1 MTPSAIEPIQG
12 RNFRATGQF
21 DDARLNVWLWG
32 NADQRGNTLLDTFLQ
47 AADQQAVA
55 AGVKEIVVD
64 FRELE
69 FMNSS
74 CLKAL
79 VTWLRRA
86 REHAPEERYAIRFVH
101 EPQAHWKI
109 RASPPSPP
117 SAAACSRSRA
127 RSREAPRRTQRGLRD
142 AGLRTAR

>member
-1 MTPSAIEPIQG
+1 VTPSAIDPIQEP
-12 RNFRATGQF
+12 NFRATGVF
-21 DDARLNVWLWG
+21 DDARLNVRLWG
-32 NADQRGNTLLDTFLQ
+32 NADQRGNTLLDSFLQ

-86 REHAPEERYAIRFVH
+86 REHAPEQRYAIRFVH
-101 EPQAHWKI
+101 EPQAHWQI
-109 RASPPSPP
+109 RSF
-117 SAAACSRSRA
+117 SALAAFG
-127 RSREAPRRTQRGLRD
+127 RGVL
-142 AGLRTAR
+142 TIE

>member
-1 MTPSAIEPIQG
+1 MTPSAIEPIQEP
-12 RNFRATGQF
+12 NFRVTGQF
-21 DDARLNVWLWG
+21 DDARLNVRLWG
-32 NADQRGNTLLDTFLQ
+32 NADQRGNTILDGFLQ
-47 AADQQAVA
+47 AADRQAVA

-86 REHAPEERYAIRFVH
+86 REHAPEQRYAIRFVH
-101 EPQAHWKI
+101 EPQAHWQM
-109 RASPPSPP
+109 RSF
-117 SAAACSRSRA
+117 SALAAFG
-127 RSREAPRRTQRGLRD
+127 RGVL
-142 AGLRTAR
+142 TIE